1 MVSNQLTL
9 GVRIAAIVL
18 LLSGTHSAFAQE
30 TNPVKLLRGTI
41 SNSQTGK
48 PIDDGGKV
56 YAFTSAS
63 ATEPATSSKIN
74 PKTGAYQL
82 ILSPSTQ
89 YRLVV
94 KSPSFETGEFPY
106 TSPAGSNYEES
117 QKDMAVKPI
126 AVGSVIYA
134 GRLFEPNS
142 AAYINDPYF
151 QKVLDMLRTKQS
163 VMVSIDVVPDGIFDA
178 PKAAPKPKKPK
189 KGAPVEP
196 AVASPT
202 TGGPQQE
209 LAELGTARV
218 QAIKDLLKQQK
229 ISITRVKI
237 NLRPARQI
245 TRPAKGKL
253 PKLENN
259 VELKITGV
267 SAQEDDEES

>member
-1 MVSNQLTL
+1 MVLNQLTL
-9 GVRIAAIVL
+9 GVRIAAIVVL
-18 LLSGTHSAFAQE
+18 LGGTHVATAQE
-30 TNPVKLLRGTI
+30 TNPVKLLKGTI
-41 SNSQTGK
+41 TNSQTGK

-63 ATEPATSSKIN
+63 ASEPATSSKIN
-74 PKTGAYQL
+74 PKTGAYQM

-89 YRLVV
+89 YRLVI
-94 KSPSFETGEFPY
+94 KSPSFETAEFSY
-106 TSPAGSNYEES
+106 SSPAGSNYEES
-117 QKDMAVKPI
+117 MKDMAVKPI
-126 AVGSVIYA
+126 AVGSTIFA

-142 AAYINDPYF
+142 AAFVNDPYF

-178 PKAAPKPKKPK
+178 PKPAPKPKKPK
-189 KGAPVEP
+189 KGAPAEP
-196 AVASPT
+196 VAAAPT

-209 LAELGTARV
+209 LATLGAERV
-218 QAIKDLLKQQK
+218 QAIKDLLRQQK

-237 NLRPARQI
+237 NLRPGHQI
-245 TRPAKGKL
+245 ARPAKGKA

-259 VELKITGV
+259 VEVKITGI